1 MTEVRSLRLHDLP
14 FAYRMSGLGISF
26 DAQIR
31 LTVGD
36 DGFRQALMAGTGE
49 TQVYV
54 LRASG
59 SGVLAQMHYL
69 PDVPYARLAYLAP
82 ALAEGASDDLWLA
95 MLDGLTAAA
104 GERGMVTIIAEVGDN
119 IPEFELLRRAGY
131 AVFARQDLWMRSP
144 APAPSPGFQLRAVRN
159 AEDQQALLSL
169 YGSLVPGLIKHIE
182 PPPTVADQCFLAD
195 GRRGSEGLVAV
206 YEGANGVLIETYLL
220 PNSQRMPAE
229 LLASALNIVNAG
241 GKAVYCRV
249 RDYLGS
255 QSGTLTDAGFQHL
268 GAQAV
273 MYRHTAARVAQN
285 TYRLVEKVDGGVP
298 LPSSIVDGHQGG
310 TA

>member
-1 MTEVRSLRLHDLP
+1 LHDLP

-54 LRASG
+54 LRTSG
-59 SGVLAQMHYL
+59 GGALAQMHYL
-69 PDVPYARLAYLAP
+69 PDVHYARLAYVAP
-82 ALAEGASDDLWLA
+82 ALAEGASEALWLA
-95 MLDGLTAAA
+95 MLDGMTAVA
-104 GERGMVTIIAEVGDN
+104 GARGMVTIIAEVSDD

-131 AVFARQDLWMRSP
+131 AVYARQDLWVRSP
-144 APAPSPGFQLRAVRN
+144 APAPSPSFQLRAARN

-169 YGSLVPGLIKHIE
+169 YGSLVPGLIKHVE
-182 PPPTVADQCFLAD
+182 PPPTVADQCFLVD
-195 GRRGSEGLVAV
+195 GKRGSEGLVAV
-206 YEGANGVLIETYLL
+206 YEGANGVLLETYLL
-220 PNSQRMPAE
+220 PNSLRTSTE
-229 LLASALNIVNAG
+229 LLTAALNIVNAV

-249 RDYLGS
+249 RDYMGS
-255 QSGTLTDAGFQHL
+255 QSNTLSDAGFQHL
-268 GAQAV
+268 GPQAV
-273 MYRHTAARVAQN
+273 MYRHTAARITQS

-298 LPSSIVDGHQGG
+298 LPSSIVDGHQSG